1 MQNSMFSDQVK
12 QVMQLAR
19 EEAARLGHNYIGTEH
34 LLLGIIRGGKS
45 TAVQVLT
52 NLNLN
57 LESIKQS
64 IDDFVA
70 SSGSSMTMGE
80 PPFTPRAKQILE
92 IAANEAKEMKSRV
105 VRTSHLLLALLKD
118 KDGVAA
124 QILVTFGVDHRT
136 AKEEVIAVLQ
146 GKSSSGRREKKKSK
160 TPFLDHFGRDLTD
173 LARQGKLDPTI
184 GRDREIERVSQ
195 ILARRKKNNP
205 VLVGEPGVGKTQ
217 IIEGLAQRIVERRV
231 PQILLDKRVVTLDMG
246 GIVAGTKYRGQ
257 FEERLKAVM
266 NELQQSQNVIIFI
279 DELHTIVGAGSAE
292 GTLDASNM
300 FKPSLSRGELQC
312 IGATTLDEYRKYI
325 EKDGALERRFQTIV
339 VDAPSVDETIEILTG
354 LKDGYETHHKV
365 SFLPEAI
372 EAAAQ
377 MADRYISDRHLPD
390 KAIDVIDETGARV
403 RLSRLNP
410 PEEIKELE
418 MEIGEI
424 TREKDKAAEN
434 QQFEEAAGLRDR
446 ERELKN
452 KLENMRQA
460 WEVQVTDDV
469 VEVTEEHIAE
479 VISSM
484 TGIPVF
490 RLAQAESERL
500 IKMASELQKRVIGQ
514 EEAVSTVCRSIRRTR
529 AGLKDPNRPIGTFLF
544 LGPTGIGK
552 TYLAQALA
560 QYLFDDEDALVTVD
574 MSEYMEKFAVSRL
587 VGAPP
592 GYVGYDEGGQLTE
605 KVRRRPYS
613 VVLLDEI
620 EKAHPDVFN
629 ILLQVLD
636 EGRLTDSFGRKVN
649 FKNTILIMT
658 SNLGTKDLQKAGGL
672 GFGRSDKKSIR
683 EKMED
688 RINEEVKKT
697 FNPEFINRLDETVI
711 FNPLDRKEI
720 IQIVDIEIEKILAR
734 VAERDIEVRL
744 TQGAK
749 SLIAEKGYNPT
760 YGARHLRRTIQKM
773 IEDPLAEEIIMG
785 HFADGCK
792 VRVSKKGDTLS
803 FEGDAIAK
811 EKSKEKSKDTTE
823 IQMRKKERNLN
834 AVDESGE
841 GDLDKK
847 IGDED
852 KSGDPVGEEVVNR
865 NKA

>member
-1 MQNSMFSDQVK
+1 MNSMFSDQVK
-12 QVMQLAR
+12 RVMQLAR

-34 LLLGIIRGGKS
+34 LLLGIICEGKNA
-45 TAVQVLT
+45 AVQVLI
-52 NLNLN
+52 NLKLNLDS
-57 LESIKQS
+57 LKRETE
-64 IDDFVA
+64 DCVA
-70 SSGSSMTMGE
+70 SSGGAMTMGE
-80 PPFTPRAKQILE
+80 VPFTPRAKQILE
-92 IAANEAKEMKSRV
+92 IAANEAKEMKSRDV
-105 VRTSHLLLALLKD
+105 GTSHLLLALLRD

-124 QILVTFGVDHRT
+124 QILLASGVDHKT

-146 GKSSSGRREKKKSK
+146 GRTSGRRERRKSK

-173 LARQGKLDPTI
+173 LARRGKLDPTI

-195 ILARRKKNNP
+195 VLARRKKNNP

-266 NELQQSQNVIIFI
+266 NELQQSQNVVIFI

-325 EKDGALERRFQTIV
+325 EKDGALERRFQTIL
-339 VDAPSVDETIEILTG
+339 VDAPSVDETVEILRG
-354 LKDGYETHHKV
+354 LKDSYEAHHNV
-365 SFLPEAI
+365 TYSPEAV
-372 EAAAQ
+372 EASAR

-410 PEEIKELE
+410 PDEIKELE
-418 MEIGEI
+418 IAIGEI
-424 TREKDKAAEN
+424 TRKKDRAAEN
-434 QQFEEAAGLRDR
+434 QQFEEAAQLRDQ
-446 ERELKN
+446 ERAIKD
-452 KLENMRQA
+452 KLESKRHA
-460 WEVQVTDDV
+460 WEMQVTDDV
-469 VEVTEEHIAE
+469 VEVSEEDIAE

-484 TGIPVF
+484 TGIPLF
-490 RLAQAESERL
+490 RLAQAETEKL
-500 IKMASELQKRVIGQ
+500 INMASELQKRVIGQ
-514 EEAVSTVCRSIRRTR
+514 KEAVETVCRSIRRAR

-560 QYLFDDEDALVTVD
+560 HYLFDDEDALVTVD

-592 GYVGYDEGGQLTE
+592 GYVGYEEGGQLTE

-658 SNLGTKDLQKAGGL
+658 SNLGTRDLEKAGGL
-672 GFGRSDKKSIR
+672 GFGQSSKKSIR
-683 EKMED
+683 EKMEE
-688 RINEEVKKT
+688 RIDEEVKKT

-711 FNPLDRKEI
+711 FNALDRKDI
-720 IQIVDIEIEKILAR
+720 IRIVDIELEKIRTR

-744 TQGAK
+744 TPGAK

-760 YGARHLRRTIQKM
+760 YGARHLNRTIQKM
-773 IEDPLAEEIIMG
+773 VEDPLAEEIILG
-785 HFADGCK
+785 HFTDGSK
-792 VRVSKKGDTLS
+792 VRISKKGNDLA
-803 FEGDAIAK
+803 FEGDPLAK
-811 EKSKEKSKDTTE
+811 ENPAPKAAVRIDKKGNAPNFGEATPGEVVGEQVAGRDPVV
-823 IQMRKKERNLN
+823 RKKV
-834 AVDESGE
+834 VDR
-841 GDLDKK
+841 DK
-847 IGDED
+847 
-852 KSGDPVGEEVVNR
+852 
-865 NKA
+865 A